1 MQTLCVQHGSVFS
14 IPACSMC
21 TFAVIK
27 IDNISNLIVG
37 LKRHLVI
44 DGVELENYTVLQL
57 RKLCLFCTQYCFLV
71 HTNNKPIADT
81 T

>member
-1 MQTLCVQHGSVFS
+1 MQHGSVFS

-37 LKRHLVI
+37 LKSCLVI
-44 DGVELENYTVLQL
+44 SEVELADYTVLQL
-57 RKLCLFCTQYCFLV
+57 RKLCLLCTQYCFFV
-71 HTNNKPIADT
+71 HTSNKPIADT
-81 T
+81 S